1 MIVMVKKSKSLP
13 KFKSE
18 DQEREFW
25 SKEDSTDYIDWS
37 GARPLVLPNL
47 KPSLKTISL
56 RLPEHMLAELKL
68 LANKRDVPYQSL
80 LKLFLAERLEEELQR
95 TGTEGV
101 KT

>member
-1 MIVMVKKSKSLP
+1 MVKKHKSIP

-25 SKEDSTDYIDWS
+25 SKSDSTEYIDWS

-68 LANKRDVPYQSL
+68 LANKKDVPYQSL

-95 TGTEGV
+95 TGAVEV